1 MIKICREMTLAALV
15 GTSVLPWS
23 TGAAVAQTVDIL
35 KEWNTIKAPPA
46 PAIKPVTIDPKKTA
60 FFALDFNG
68 LNCVP
73 DKRARCAAYIP
84 NVKKLLDQARAHG
97 MPIVITHTHH
107 MTPKDLHPFV
117 TPQKGDIVYQG
128 EEDKFYDNDVA
139 KTLKAKGVDT
149 ILMTGTS
156 TNGAL
161 LFTAFGAALRGFK
174 IIVPIDTVPS
184 DTAYQE
190 QFSLWELVNAPEFR
204 NDNLTTLTRSDMI
217 KFADAAAKP

>member
-1 MIKICREMTLAALV
+1 MNKTYQWIAFAALV
-15 GTSVLPWS
+15 GANVFGLNEIAQ
-23 TGAAVAQTVDIL
+23 AAAAPDIL

-46 PAIKPVTIDPKKTA
+46 PTIKAVTVDPKKTA

-68 LNCVP
+68 LNCIP
-73 DKRARCAAYIP
+73 AKRVRCAAIIQ
-84 NVKKLLDQARAHG
+84 NVKTLLDQARAHG
-97 MPIVITHTHH
+97 MPIVITYTHH

-128 EEDKFYDNDVA
+128 EEDKLYNNDVA
-139 KTLKAKGVDT
+139 ETLKAKGIDT

-161 LFTAFGAALRGFK
+161 LFSAFGAALRGFK
-174 IIVPIDTVPS
+174 IVVPIDAAPS

-190 QFSLWELVNAPEFR
+190 QFSIWELVNAPEFR
-204 NDNLTTLTRSDMI
+204 NGNLTTLTRSDMVT
-217 KFADAAAKP
+217 FGASPKP